1 MLSFTYTL
9 VGVGPVCNTDCIV
22 VFTKR
27 DITVFLPGGKPILIG
42 YREKELPWIWRFALK
57 PTKKLLAHRTPKRQT
72 NASV

>member
-1 MLSFTYTL
+1 MSATAIIPKLQLESEFITKRYIMLSFTYTL

-42 YREKELPWIWRFALK
+42 YREKELP
-57 PTKKLLAHRTPKRQT
+57 
-72 NASV
+72 